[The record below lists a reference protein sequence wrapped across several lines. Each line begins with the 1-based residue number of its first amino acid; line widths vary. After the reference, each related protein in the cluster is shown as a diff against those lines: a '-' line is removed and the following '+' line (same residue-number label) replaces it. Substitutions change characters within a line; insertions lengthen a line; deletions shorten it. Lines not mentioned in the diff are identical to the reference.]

1 MSGDPEQDYFADG
14 IVEDIITALSRFK
27 SFAVIAR
34 NSSFVYK
41 GKAVDVRQV
50 AKELGVRY
58 VLEGSVRRS
67 GERLRITAQLIETIA
82 GAHLWADRF
91 DGAVA
96 DVFDVQDRITESV
109 IGVMEPQI
117 RQAEIERS
125 RRKRPES
132 LDAYDLYLRALSK
145 TYSARPE
152 DNAQAF
158 AQMMEAVALE
168 PHYAPFLTGAC
179 WALEFRVAMG
189 WPALTG
195 DDRAACLDLVRRAL
209 ADPQGDATVLAQ
221 CGLTLVSMREYD
233 RGMQIVAN
241 AVEANPNSQF
251 VLMVAGIAELQCGN
265 LEDALTHSRRA
276 ILMSPGDPTAPW
288 PMTTIAHAH
297 MALGNYV
304 EALKA

>member
-1 MSGDPEQDYFADG
+1 M
-14 IVEDIITALSRFK
+14 
-27 SFAVIAR
+27 IAR
-34 NSSFVYK
+34 NSCFVYK
-41 GKAVDVRQV
+41 GKAIDVRQV
-50 AKELGVRY
+50 ARELGVRY

-67 GERLRITAQLIETIA
+67 GERLRITAQLIEAMA
-82 GAHLWADRF
+82 GAHLWADKF
-91 DGAVA
+91 DGVVA

-109 IGVMEPQI
+109 IGVIEPQI
-117 RQAEIERS
+117 QQAEIERS
-125 RRKRPES
+125 RRKRPEN

-145 TYSARPE
+145 TYSSRPE

-179 WALEFRVAMG
+179 FALEFRFAMG
-189 WPALTG
+189 WPTLTG
-195 DDRAACLDLVRRAL
+195 DDRATCLDLVRRAL
-209 ADPQGDATVLAQ
+209 ADPQRDATVLAV
-221 CGLTLVSMREYD
+221 CGLTLVTMREYD

-251 VLMVAGIAELQCGN
+251 VLMLAGIAELHCGK
-265 LEDALTHSRRA
+265 LEDALDDSRRA

-288 PMTTIAHAH
+288 PMTTIALAH

-304 EALKA
+304 EALKAAERSMAVNANSIRLTGR